1 MPASDTTL
9 ASLAAMR
16 GAADTLA
23 HEATV
28 AACVA
33 IHGAEAAQQRTLAR
47 ALAQA
52 DIVTA
57 AAAAIR
63 AEARETVRERFVRSV
78 EAESDPRVSHGGAA

>member
-33 IHGAEAAQQRTLAR
+33 IHGTEAAQQRTLAR

-57 AAAAIR
+57 AAATIR
-63 AEARETVRERFVRSV
+63 AEARERVADMLARSV
-78 EAESDPRVSHGGAA
+78 SQDPRVRFGGAA